1 MDTSEKNNPP
11 QSPTDKTL
19 TPTLSTV
26 LRSRWFVLA
35 LKVFI
40 AAVAALL
47 IFQLGMYVGFRKAN
61 YSFGWGDNYHRTFGG
76 PKDGFMRGFE
86 GTDFVNGHGTAGT
99 IASISDDGIIIK
111 GGDGVEKMVTVSAK
125 TSIIK
130 GRSTIKASDLR
141 VDDMVTV
148 IGQPQNDGTVQA
160 EIIRVFSTPA
170 APPNI
175 PPTPPNNY

>member
-1 MDTSEKNNPP
+1 MDPSEKNNPP
-11 QSPTDKTL
+11 RSPADKTPA
-19 TPTLSTV
+19 PTLSTV
-26 LRSRWFVLA
+26 LRSHWFALA
-35 LKVFI
+35 LKIFI
-40 AAVAALL
+40 ALVAALL

-86 GTDFVNGHGTAGT
+86 GKDFVSGHGTAGT

-111 GGDGVEKMVTVSAK
+111 GGDGVEKMVTLSPK

-130 GRSTIKASDLR
+130 GRSVLKASDLR
-141 VDDMVTV
+141 IDDTVTV
-148 IGQPQNDGTVQA
+148 IGQPQKDGKINA
-160 EIIRVFSTPA
+160 EIVRVFSTPA
-170 APPNI
+170 APPSA

>member
-1 MDTSEKNNPP
+1 MNTDQNSEIAKPLAVKKTE
-11 QSPTDKTL
+11 PTIT
-19 TPTLSTV
+19 TIF
-26 LRSRWFVLA
+26 RSHWFALA
-35 LKVFI
+35 LKIFI
-40 AAVAALL
+40 ALVAALL

-86 GTDFVNGHGTAGT
+86 GKDFVSGHGTAGT

-111 GGDGVEKMVTVSAK
+111 GGDGVEKMVTLSPK

-130 GRSTIKASDLR
+130 GRSVLKASDLR
-141 VDDMVTV
+141 IDDTVTV
-148 IGQPQNDGTVQA
+148 IGQPQKDGKINA
-160 EIIRVFSTPA
+160 EIVRVFSTPA
-170 APPNI
+170 APPSA